1 MLGLL
6 LWAAP
11 ASAQRVDQHLWGTN
25 GNVMDVARA
34 GNTIYLAGYFTR
46 VGPITGGGVPLDR
59 QLGQPADPFPR
70 VAGAAN
76 SQV

>member
-1 MLGLL
+1 
-6 LWAAP
+6 
-11 ASAQRVDQHLWGTN
+11 
-25 GNVMDVARA
+25 MDVARA

-70 VAGAAN
+70 VAGAVAGLSSSARTGLGLISSSGKN
-76 SQV
+76 ASGGPDA